1 MKEIFE
7 SVVNAVQKGLFEI
20 IENPEVMIMQ
30 LIATILLFVIVRVFF
45 WKPITAYIEK
55 NQEAMNRE
63 LMEAHEKNKQAS
75 ALKKEVLEE
84 YEEAKEE
91 TKKFKTLLQ
100 QEAYDEKDRI
110 IGEAR
115 SEAKRRLDQVEF
127 DIRQE
132 IKKSNDKIK
141 ASIKSVAFMAAEKI
155 LQHEIDEDQHEKM
168 IDELIEEQFS

>member
-1 MKEIFE
+1 MK
-7 SVVNAVQKGLFEI
+7 K
-20 IENPEVMIMQ
+20 
-30 LIATILLFVIVRVFF
+30 
-45 WKPITAYIEK
+45 
-55 NQEAMNRE
+55 
-63 LMEAHEKNKQAS
+63 
-75 ALKKEVLEE
+75 LKKKRKSL
-84 YEEAKEE
+84 KH
-91 TKKFKTLLQ
+91 FLQ

-168 IDELIEEQFS
+168 IDELH